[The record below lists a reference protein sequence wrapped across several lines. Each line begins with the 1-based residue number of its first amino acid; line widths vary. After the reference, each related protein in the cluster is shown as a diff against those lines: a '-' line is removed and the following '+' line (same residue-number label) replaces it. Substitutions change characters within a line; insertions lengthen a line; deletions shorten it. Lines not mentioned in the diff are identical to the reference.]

1 METTIMLIT
10 NLLVMFHQVNL
21 VLDQRNLWTLAAMVA
36 LLLTGK
42 RAHLYELG
50 RALPCRGK
58 EASRVHKLRRW
69 LSNPHITPDYF
80 LPVFLRVLA
89 PLLAQLPG
97 LTLIIDR
104 TEWQRRG
111 THQNL
116 FLCSVVYHS
125 RSLPLYWTFLPTR
138 GCSALADQQAL
149 LTPVLTVLA
158 VHPQLAALPR
168 RVLADREFCAP
179 KFAKWLMQRDI
190 RFCLRVK
197 KSYRL
202 SRSDFPATPIRAF
215 FPHCQKGTSYF
226 FAHVQITQTS
236 SLTANIFLYWRDDCT
251 EPLALMTDLTESAAL
266 PTIYHDRIFMETLNR
281 DLKSG
286 GYDLERGKLTDPKR
300 LAALLIPMALAY
312 LLTVIQGQLAD
323 LQETPSPLKKRRL
336 SLFAKARQLF
346 QEVRDRKPFAV
357 VTRFF
362 HRLFECLGTILAQET
377 WGNWTSV
384 FLNFSKQQRVLLQ

>member
-1 METTIMLIT
+1 M
-10 NLLVMFHQVNL
+10 
-21 VLDQRNLWTLAAMVA
+21 
-36 LLLTGK
+36 
-42 RAHLYELG
+42 
-50 RALPCRGK
+50 
-58 EASRVHKLRRW
+58 
-69 LSNPHITPDYF
+69 
-80 LPVFLRVLA
+80 
-89 PLLAQLPG
+89 
-97 LTLIIDR
+97 
-104 TEWQRRG
+104 
-111 THQNL
+111 
-116 FLCSVVYHS
+116 
-125 RSLPLYWTFLPTR
+125 
-138 GCSALADQQAL
+138 
-149 LTPVLTVLA
+149 
-158 VHPQLAALPR
+158 
-168 RVLADREFCAP
+168 
-179 KFAKWLMQRDI
+179 
-190 RFCLRVK
+190 
-197 KSYRL
+197 
-202 SRSDFPATPIRAF
+202 
-215 FPHCQKGTSYF
+215 
-226 FAHVQITQTS
+226 QITQTS

-300 LAALLIPMALAY
+300 LATLLIPMALAY

-362 HRLFECLGTILAQET
+362 HLLFECLGTILSQET